1 MEELCILWIIFSFFL
16 FPVPFNFLL
25 YDICK
30 SRYHK
35 GALIFPIL
43 YLANMAADVLL
54 QCTGIIDIFRLLP
67 ATHVIM
73 VANAVYT
80 VALILYEAR
89 KEGND
94 EAKKFQYPMC
104 VLIVFGMAEM
114 FLYYLRKFQQTS
126 ILLPIGTLL
135 FIIMLIWIQV
145 SQYYDQYI
153 QKQKVIYLQKIANM
167 DMLTEAMNRKRLRGH
182 GEISGGK

>member
-1 MEELCILWIIFSFFL
+1 MLLYQMQSPDKKTKESPATFFSLLIAVWTLAQCGFLQFLIPDGRTLYFVDYFSFFL

-94 EAKKFQYPMC
+94 EAKKF
-104 VLIVFGMAEM
+104 
-114 FLYYLRKFQQTS
+114 
-126 ILLPIGTLL
+126 
-135 FIIMLIWIQV
+135 
-145 SQYYDQYI
+145 
-153 QKQKVIYLQKIANM
+153 
-167 DMLTEAMNRKRLRGH
+167 
-182 GEISGGK
+182 

>member
-1 MEELCILWIIFSFFL
+1 MYFVDYFSFFL

-35 GALIFPIL
+35 RCIDFSHSLSCEYGS
-43 YLANMAADVLL
+43 DVLL
-54 QCTGIIDIFRLLP
+54 QCAGIIDIFRLLP

-104 VLIVFGMAEM
+104 AH
-114 FLYYLRKFQQTS
+114 S
-126 ILLPIGTLL
+126 IRNGRNVPLL
-135 FIIMLIWIQV
+135 FKKISTDIHFASHRNPAVYHYADLDPGFPILRSIHPETKGDLSAEN
-145 SQYYDQYI
+145 SQHGY
-153 QKQKVIYLQKIANM
+153 AH
-167 DMLTEAMNRKRLRGH
+167 RGH
-182 GEISGGK
+182 EPGNAYEDMVKYLE

>member
-1 MEELCILWIIFSFFL
+1 
-16 FPVPFNFLL
+16 
-25 YDICK
+25 
-30 SRYHK
+30 
-35 GALIFPIL
+35 
-43 YLANMAADVLL
+43 MAADVLL

-104 VLIVFGMAEM
+104 VLIVFGMVEM
-114 FLYYLRKFQQTS
+114 FLYYLRKFSTDIHFASHRNPAVYHYADLDPGFPILRS
-126 ILLPIGTLL
+126 IHPENKKGDLSAEKL
-135 FIIMLIWIQV
+135 
-145 SQYYDQYI
+145 
-153 QKQKVIYLQKIANM
+153 ANM
-167 DMLTEAMNRKRLRGH
+167 DMLTEAMNRNAYEDMVKYL
-182 GEISGGK
+182 EEK

>member
-1 MEELCILWIIFSFFL
+1 MEELCILWIIFHSSF
-16 FPVPFNFLL
+16 
-25 YDICK
+25 
-30 SRYHK
+30 SRYPLISCYMISVKADITK

-126 ILLPIGTLL
+126 ILLPIGTCCLSL
-135 FIIMLIWIQV
+135 C
-145 SQYYDQYI
+145 
-153 QKQKVIYLQKIANM
+153 
-167 DMLTEAMNRKRLRGH
+167 
-182 GEISGGK
+182 

>member
-1 MEELCILWIIFSFFL
+1 MLVAVWTLVQCGFLQFLIPDGRTLYFVEYFSLFL

-35 GALIFPIL
+35 GALIFSIL
-43 YLANMAADVLL
+43 YLTNMAVDVLL
-54 QCTGIIDIFRLLP
+54 QCTGIIDMFRLLSV
-67 ATHVIM
+67 THVIM

-80 VALILYEAR
+80 VVIILYEVR
-89 KEGND
+89 KAGND
-94 EAKKFQYPMC
+94 VAQKFQYPMY
-104 VLIVFGMAEM
+104 VAMGFGMAEM
-114 FLYYLRKFQQTS
+114 FLYYLRRFQQTS
-126 ILLPIGTLL
+126 ILLSTGTML

-153 QKQKVIYLQKIANM
+153 QKQK
-167 DMLTEAMNRKRLRGH
+167 
-182 GEISGGK
+182 